1 MIATHLL
8 SCRLANEMSSVLMMM
23 LWSSKCR
30 TTHCGCERPAD
41 SCSRGRADIMNDAVA
56 ADTSAATTT
65 TNTKAPMTT
74 REGKGAPSM
83 A

>member
-1 MIATHLL
+1 
-8 SCRLANEMSSVLMMM
+8 
-23 LWSSKCR
+23 
-30 TTHCGCERPAD
+30 
-41 SCSRGRADIMNDAVA
+41 MNDAVA